1 MMLKMKIDS
10 EESLDIAVEDRSLKV
25 DCVPQRERF
34 IILKKN
40 ISANSGYYVMR
51 GQDSYINQKLIG
63 HRMRYPRMTIVLDIV

>member
-34 IILKKN
+34 IILKR
-40 ISANSGYYVMR
+40 IFL
-51 GQDSYINQKLIG
+51 Q
-63 HRMRYPRMTIVLDIV
+63 TLDIML

>member
-1 MMLKMKIDS
+1 MKIDS

-25 DCVPQRERF
+25 IFLQ
-34 IILKKN
+34 
-40 ISANSGYYVMR
+40 NSGYYVMR

>member
-1 MMLKMKIDS
+1 MKIDS

-25 DCVPQRERF
+25 
-34 IILKKN
+34 